1 LFSVN
6 ITEPAKEKL
15 NKLREDGSLDEKY
28 AKVKKTIELLSV
40 NPRHPSLY
48 THEFT
53 SLKGAHGEKV
63 FEAYVEQ
70 HTPNA
75 YRILWHYGPKR
86 GEITIIAIV
95 EHKEIEHG

>member
-1 LFSVN
+1 MFSIN

-15 NKLREDGSLDEKY
+15 NKLREDKGLVEKY
-28 AKVKKTIELLSV
+28 AKVKKIIELLSV
-40 NPRHPSLY
+40 NPRHPGLH

-53 SLKGAHGEKV
+53 SLKGTHGEKV

-70 HTPNA
+70 KRPNA
-75 YRILWHYGPKR
+75 YRILWHYGPKK

-95 EHKEIEHG
+95 EHKAMNT